1 MRVVTFVIALLIAI
15 LPDYVPAVTV
25 YDATDVILEEVLD
38 TEEESIVTSYARN
51 LKRVPAPSRRVFPRH
66 SVAKHEPP
74 QLFIC
79 GSIERQWLVSCSLRL

>member
-51 LKRVPAPSRRVFPRH
+51 LKRVPAPSRRV
-66 SVAKHEPP
+66 
-74 QLFIC
+74 
-79 GSIERQWLVSCSLRL
+79 